1 MDHAATLRR
10 VYDLLSAHD
19 VDAFGETLADDFV
32 EHETLPTGDPTR
44 KGVMDLFRAYIGAFP
59 DLAMTVEDIVDG
71 GDKLAARVRL
81 TGTHRGDLLGIPA
94 TGRSI
99 DVQLIDV
106 MRFADDGLIHEH
118 WGVFDA
124 LTMMEQLGAAP
135 G

>member
-1 MDHAATLRR
+1 
-10 VYDLLSAHD
+10 
-19 VDAFGETLADDFV
+19 
-32 EHETLPTGDPTR
+32 
-44 KGVMDLFRAYIGAFP
+44 MDLFRAYIGAFP